1 MVIYTILLGS
11 VPASFETSVPNYR
24 RVSTGPRIWVLRAC
38 CNPHSLLLLFPVPS
52 PDVQVWTSLALW
64 FYFFLLSPL
73 SELAFS
79 VLICGIISLSSSCAG
94 CLDVSRQLLPLPV
107 FFFLSPL
114 LQCSVAFLHLPDCL
128 SAFYLGAGAPGA
140 VILCD
145 STERFALPLRLD
157 NYQIPSHVDFPAKP
171 PPLPSCQR
179 RSHLGNMFHL
189 FICLFVLLFLKREPW
204 ESLEVALLDLPIGE
218 HMKVTN
224 KAVGH
229 TQAEG
234 IGHLQYWILWGKV
247 KGVIAHRGNLLV
259 TPRPILGVFQ
269 NKFII
274 VQRLLSCCL
283 VSGPSTNSV

>member
-1 MVIYTILLGS
+1 M
-11 VPASFETSVPNYR
+11 SVPNYR

-171 PPLPSCQR
+171 PPPSLL
-179 RSHLGNMFHL
+179 SEEITSWKYVS
-189 FICLFVLLFLKREPW
+189 FIYLFVCFIIFKKRTKGKFGSCFSGSTYWWAYESYQQGSGAYPGRRNRPSPILNFVREGKGGDSPQGQLISHSQAHSWCIPEQIYNSTETLELLFSFRSFYKF
-204 ESLEVALLDLPIGE
+204 SV
-218 HMKVTN
+218 
-224 KAVGH
+224 KAN
-229 TQAEG
+229 
-234 IGHLQYWILWGKV
+234 I
-247 KGVIAHRGNLLV
+247 
-259 TPRPILGVFQ
+259 
-269 NKFII
+269 
-274 VQRLLSCCL
+274 
-283 VSGPSTNSV
+283 